1 MNRIVCFTSDFGLG
15 DEWVGV
21 VHAVMMV
28 RAPEVRVVDIS
39 HAVAPFDVRAG
50 AVVAA
55 SAVAQLPGLTHLV
68 VVDPGVGGARRD
80 VALVTADGTVLVGPD
95 NGVLI
100 PASLRG
106 GGIVSAIE
114 LDAATLG
121 PGAPSPTFHARD
133 VLGPAAALLATGTPM
148 SSLGEPLDPAS
159 LAPAPF
165 APARCEPPFL
175 VSEVLDVDRFG
186 SVRIGVTAADVE
198 GGLAVGDPVEVS
210 SGHTAL
216 HLRFAR
222 TFSDV
227 AEGEPVAMFDS
238 TGWFTVSVNAG
249 SAAERY
255 GFLPGNPVRL
265 RVRP

>member
-1 MNRIVCFTSDFGLG
+1 MSGIVCFTSDFGLG

-28 RAPEVRVVDIS
+28 RAPAVRIVDIS
-39 HAVAPFDVRAG
+39 HAVAPYDVREG

-68 VVDPGVGGARRD
+68 VVDPGVGGSRHD
-80 VALVTADGTVLVGPD
+80 IALRTADGTVLVGPD
-95 NGVLI
+95 NGVLV
-100 PASLRG
+100 PAALRA
-106 GGIVSAIE
+106 GGIASAISIDPARVCE
-114 LDAATLG
+114 GEPA
-121 PGAPSPTFHARD
+121 PTFHARD
-133 VLGPAAALLATGTPM
+133 VLGPAAAVVATGTPIEE
-148 SSLGEPLDPAS
+148 LGESLDPAT

-165 APARCEPPFL
+165 APARSEGRFL

-186 SVRIGVTAADVE
+186 SVRVGVTAADIE
-198 GGLAVGDPVEVS
+198 GGVAPGDPVEFS
-210 SGHTAL
+210 AGHTAL
-216 HLRFAR
+216 HLLFGR

-238 TGWFTVSVNAG
+238 TGWFTLSVNAG

-255 GFLPGNPVRL
+255 GFAPGVPVRL

>member
-1 MNRIVCFTSDFGLG
+1 VDRIVCFISDFGLG

-28 RAPEVRVVDIS
+28 RAPDVRIVDVS
-39 HAVAPFDVRAG
+39 HAVAPYDVRGG

-68 VVDPGVGGARRD
+68 VVDPGVGGERRD
-80 VALVTADGTVLVGPD
+80 VVIFTADGTVLVGPD
-95 NGVLI
+95 NGVLV
-100 PASLRG
+100 PAALRG
-106 GGIVSAIE
+106 GGIVSAYEI
-114 LDAATLG
+114 DAGLLG
-121 PGAPSPTFHARD
+121 ETEPAPTFHARD
-133 VLGPAAALLATGTPM
+133 VLGPAAALLATGTPVT
-148 SSLGEPLDPAS
+148 SLAEPLDVAT
-159 LAPAPF
+159 LEPAPF
-165 APARCEPPFL
+165 APAHREPPFL

-186 SVRIGVTAADVE
+186 SVRIGVTAADIDGVLE
-198 GGLAVGDPVEVS
+198 AGDPVEVS

-216 HLRFAR
+216 HLTFGR

-227 AEGEPVAMFDS
+227 PEGQPVAMFDS

-255 GFLPGNPVRL
+255 GFLPRNPVRL
-265 RVRP
+265 RVRD

>member
-28 RAPEVRVVDIS
+28 RAPDVRIVDVS

-68 VVDPGVGGARRD
+68 VVDPGVGGTRRD
-80 VALVTADGTVLVGPD
+80 LALVTGDGTILVGPD
-95 NGVLI
+95 NGVLV
-100 PASLRG
+100 AAALRA
-106 GGIVSAIE
+106 GGIDSVVE
-114 LDAATLG
+114 LDPAAMG
-121 PGAPSPTFHARD
+121 VVDPSPTFHARD
-133 VLGPAAALLATGTPM
+133 VLGPAAALLATGTPLA
-148 SSLGEPLDPAS
+148 SLGGSVDPAS
-159 LAPAPF
+159 LEPAPF
-165 APARCEPPFL
+165 APARREPPFL
-175 VSEVLDVDRFG
+175 VSEVLDIDRFG

-198 GGLAVGDPVEVS
+198 GDLSEGDPVEVS
-210 SGHTAL
+210 SGHTSL
-216 HLRFAR
+216 HLTFGR

-227 AEGEPVAMFDS
+227 PEGEPVAMFDS

-255 GFLPGNPVRL
+255 GFLPRNPVRL
-265 RVRP
+265 RLHT